1 MKTIHHLVDVVEHG
15 LSSTEHF
22 ATDWTGTSTDP
33 VLLLQV
39 SVESLDEGCS
49 LITEMT
55 SPGFVVRVVSVHVV
69 HQPAEPTTLFV
80 TNLTDTELLV
90 ILGYFPLGD
99 LTHLPGLGRLVPLY
113 PRSPSL
119 PWLWLTAANIS
130 K

>member
-1 MKTIHHLVDVVEHG
+1 MVQHG
-15 LSSTEHF
+15 LGPGEHLP
-22 ATDWTGTSTDP
+22 TDGTGTPAGP

-39 SVESLDEGCS
+39 SVQGLDEGCPD
-49 LITEMT
+49 ITEMT
-55 SPGFVVRVVSVHVV
+55 SPGFVVLVVSVHVV
-69 HQPAEPTTLFV
+69 HQPAEATTLFV

-99 LTHLPGLGRLVPLY
+99 LTHLPGLRRLVPLY
-113 PRSPSL
+113 PRSASL